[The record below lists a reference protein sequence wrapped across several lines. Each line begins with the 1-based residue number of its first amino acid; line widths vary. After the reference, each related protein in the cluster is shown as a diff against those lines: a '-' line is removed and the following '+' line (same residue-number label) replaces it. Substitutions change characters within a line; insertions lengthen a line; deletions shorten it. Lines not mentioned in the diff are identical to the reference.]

1 MDPRRFLSS
10 RLRKRVS
17 LVNALLARC
26 ISSEQFRA
34 FVTEDDE
41 DVPPEEPP
49 PPQQRD
55 VAWLVPLLPDPRIAA
70 LCGAVL
76 CGVVSRAYG
85 VPNGLVVAI
94 FAAGAATGLACAGV
108 VPVQRVAVSYTHL
121 TLPTKA

>member
-1 MDPRRFLSS
+1 MLP
-10 RLRKRVS
+10 
-17 LVNALLARC
+17 LVNSLLKV

-41 DVPPEEPP
+41 DVPPEEPEAP
-49 PPQQRD
+49 VQRD
-55 VAWLVPLLPDPRIAA
+55 VAWLLPLLPDPGAA

-94 FAAGAATGLACAGV
+94 FAAGAATGLACAGIQ
-108 VPVQRVAVSYTHL
+108 PVQH
-121 TLPTKA
+121 KKKEC